1 MWEVKNMTVDLK
13 KNQSY
18 NRGTFDVARLSG
30 S

>member
-1 MWEVKNMTVDLK
+1 MTVDLK